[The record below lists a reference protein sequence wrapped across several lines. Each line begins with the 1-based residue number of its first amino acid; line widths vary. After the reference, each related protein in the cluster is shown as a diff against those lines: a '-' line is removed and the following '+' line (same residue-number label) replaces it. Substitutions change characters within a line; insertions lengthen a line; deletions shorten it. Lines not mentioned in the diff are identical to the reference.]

1 MIARRG
7 RPRKKRK
14 NKSVVRNIYL
24 ELLHVLVNQTY
35 VGFVAA
41 WAGISWVQSGKVPAT
56 ARPKKQASNCGQKKG
71 GGTFMGRL
79 ELVHALAKARHPQLS
94 GHGSTL
100 ASTGNEEL
108 RSQRLFKAFF
118 IARCLQGLS
127 QCLRHDGSVWIS
139 CILVWIG
146 GMDRPVGSWIN
157 PGMSKT

>member
-1 MIARRG
+1 MIARGG
-7 RPRKKRK
+7 RPSKKK
-14 NKSVVRNIYL
+14 EKQVSCKKH
-24 ELLHVLVNQTY
+24 LLGIVAC
-35 VGFVAA
+35 VGESNLCRFR
-41 WAGISWVQSGKVPAT
+41 GSLSWDLQSGKVPAT

-146 GMDRPVGSWIN
+146 GMDRPVGS
-157 PGMSKT
+157 